1 MLNLAGGY
9 ALFGGGA
16 MGVGN
21 ITKATG
27 ATRGILSGFGKGAA
41 KAATAEVIT
50 GVAAKGYSNL

>member
-1 MLNLAGGY
+1 
-9 ALFGGGA
+9 

-50 GVAAKGYSNL
+50 GAAAKGELNY